1 MCKGIKYI
9 YTTGL
14 IFLSLLFMTAA
25 PAQPARNGKILL
37 LHAYNQD
44 IKWTSDVSDSIT
56 RHLTKYDPHL
66 EITRIDLNYNDY
78 PHRPFEDAAASVLK
92 QTGAPDILLLIG
104 DEAELVYNT
113 ALRKAPGWE
122 NIRNLAVNTR
132 NERLR
137 GTVNGSGAG
146 FAIPFK
152 DNLSLIR
159 NMVPGVKEILW
170 IDRPYPASGEIKAI
184 MEREI
189 ERMGLPVELNTLYL
203 SGDNTDAIYKTI
215 LENKPGRAILT
226 GSWNFFDKKSAYT
239 QKEIDSL
246 FSGKLRTPVF
256 SIFPNNYS
264 NNYLVGGYNLSARVC
279 AEKITEQTKKLLQGT
294 PVANIAF
301 EPVKNGDI
309 VLNEAALQK
318 LGMESYAKNYF
329 EVKYVNTRP
338 SVFDTYRYE
347 LIVCCAALILLLLF
361 IFFFIKKSRENRSYK
376 KNLGDIKE
384 RFKFLSNIYNNMHLN
399 FAVYGNNGEKI
410 MEKIA
415 PEEQNVLKDF
425 LPRNLFNAEFLF
437 KEDIG
442 LIKGKKSFS
451 KEYNSTVLKKYAR
464 INPADGRIIFLVIK
478 PIQTLAD
485 DAFKYIAIASDVTE
499 TQRDMIARE
508 TLNTLIKNAAEI
520 SDVGVASYNILTGKG
535 FATENWYN
543 NLAEKGSDGNVL
555 PDYNNCSTEDKAKII
570 DFRHNLINATASRLG
585 MDIKIYNPATGKER
599 WIRENIFLHEYDPK
613 RGVIEVIDINFDINK
628 EKVQEVNLVNLNK
641 KAEHAN
647 NDSDKFIG
655 GISHEIRTPLNSI
668 IGFSNMLTTLTDAGD
683 KAEIIHIIKRNNVIL
698 IELINNIL
706 SIAKIDSGTC
716 HFEKAKIELNEFFH
730 ELKIATAHMV
740 TGDNQQPGKNIDII
754 CDTPSEDHTIFT
766 DEWNFRQ
773 VMINLLSNAV
783 KFTREGAITF
793 GYQPQEEGVYFYV
806 KDTGCGIALENQER
820 IFNRFEKFETLS
832 SGTGLGLSLCKS
844 IVHHLNGEI
853 GVISKENEGST
864 FWFILK
870 NESVQ

>member
-14 IFLSLLFMTAA
+14 IFLSILFMTAA
-25 PAQPARNGKILL
+25 PAQPARSGKILL

-44 IKWTSDVSDSIT
+44 IKWTTEISDSIT
-56 RHLTKYDPHL
+56 RHLVKYDPHL
-66 EITRIDLNYNDY
+66 EITRINLNYNEH
-78 PHRPFEDAAASVLK
+78 PGKPFEDAAASVLK
-92 QTGAPDILLLIG
+92 ETGAPDILLLIG
-104 DEAELVYNT
+104 DEAELVYNA
-113 ALRKAPGWE
+113 ALSKTPGWE
-122 NIRNLAVNTR
+122 NIRNLAVNTH
-132 NERLR
+132 NARLK
-137 GTVNGSGAG
+137 GAVNGSGAG

-152 DNLSLIR
+152 DNLSLIK
-159 NMVPGVKEILW
+159 NMVPGVSEILW
-170 IDRPYPASGEIKAI
+170 IDRPYITSEQTKAAI
-184 MEREI
+184 EREI
-189 ERMGLPVELNTLYL
+189 ALLGLPATLKVMYL
-203 SGDNTDAIYKTI
+203 TGDNAGTIYKTI

-226 GSWNFFDKKSAYT
+226 GTWNFFDKKSAYT

-246 FSGKLRTPVF
+246 FSGELRTPVF
-256 SIFPNNYS
+256 SLFPNNYS
-264 NNYLVGGYNLSARVC
+264 NNYMVGGYNLSARIC
-279 AEKITEQTKKLLQGT
+279 ADKIIEQTKKLLQGT
-294 PVANIAF
+294 PVVNIAF

-318 LGMESYAKNYF
+318 LGMESYAQNYF
-329 EVKYVNTRP
+329 EVKYVNARS

-347 LIVCCAALILLLLF
+347 LIACCIIFILLLLF
-361 IFFFIKKSRENRSYK
+361 IFFVIKKSGENKSYK

-384 RFKFLSNIYNNMHLN
+384 RFRFLNNIYNNIRLN
-399 FAVYGNNGEKI
+399 FAIYGNNGEKI

-425 LPRNLFNAEFLF
+425 LPRNLFNAEFLL

-451 KEYNSTVLKKYAR
+451 KEYNSTILKKYTHV
-464 INPADGRIIFLVIK
+464 NPVDGRIILLIIK

-485 DAFKYIAIASDVTE
+485 DAFKYIAMASDVTE
-499 TQRDMIARE
+499 TQRDMIAKE

-543 NLAEKGSDGNVL
+543 NLAEKSTDGNVL
-555 PDYNNCSTEDKAKII
+555 PDYNNCTTEDKAKII

-613 RGVIEVIDINFDINK
+613 RGIIEVIDINFDINK
-628 EKVQEVNLVNLNK
+628 EKVREVNLLNLNK
-641 KAEHAN
+641 KAERAN

-668 IGFSNMLTTLTDAGD
+668 IGFSNMLTTLTETGD
-683 KAEIIHIIKRNNVIL
+683 KAEIIQIIKRNNVIL

-740 TGDNQQPGKNIDII
+740 SGESRQPGKNIDII
-754 CDTPSEDHTIFT
+754 CDIPSQDHTIFT

-783 KFTREGAITF
+783 KFTQEGSITF

-853 GVISKENEGST
+853 GVISKEKEGST

-870 NESVQ
+870 DEPV